1 MTRRVR
7 AAGGRQWRVAQAGLG
22 VKAAFARVLTRIV
35 LARGM
40 GFQRHRFDPPTF
52 RSDFRKPD
60 LGGDKAFD
68 TLPV

>member
-7 AAGGRQWRVAQAGLG
+7 AAGRRQWRVAQAGLG

-40 GFQRHRFDPPTF
+40 RFQRNRFDPPTF
-52 RSDFRKPD
+52 RSEFRKPD

-68 TLPV
+68 TMPV